1 MSLRYR
7 LLRAAVFLTAGIGLL
22 GAQGYKITGTIPIGG
37 AGGWDYLT
45 ADGEAH
51 RLYVTHNTEV
61 DVVDT
66 NTDKIVGKVTGMAHV
81 HGVAL
86 AKSLN
91 LGFISDGGNNQVVV
105 FDLLSLQV
113 KNKVETG
120 TNPDGILYDSFSKR
134 VFAFNGRSENATVI
148 DATNGHVDGTIALGG
163 KPEFPVSDEKGNV
176 YDNIE
181 DKNEIVQIDAKTMT
195 VKAHWSI
202 APLESPSGLA
212 IDNKHHRLFAVCDGK
227 KMAVVNAENG
237 RIVATPEIGD
247 GPDAAGFDAKS
258 GLAFSS
264 NGDGTLTVIKEDGAY
279 KFTVLENV
287 KTEKGAR
294 TMALDSASQ
303 KIYLATA
310 DFGPTPA
317 ATAAS
322 PRPRPQMK
330 ADTFRVVVVSK

>member
-1 MSLRYR
+1 MSLRPR
-7 LLRAAVFLTAGIGLL
+7 LISAAVFLTVGIGSLA
-22 GAQGYKITGTIPIGG
+22 AQGYKVTGTIPIGG
-37 AGGWDYLT
+37 TGGWDYLT

-61 DVVDT
+61 DVIDT
-66 NTDKIVGKVTGMAHV
+66 KTDKMVGKITGMTHV

-91 LGFISDGGNNQVVV
+91 LGFISDGGSNQVVI
-105 FDLLSLQV
+105 FDLGSLQV
-113 KNKVETG
+113 KNKVATG
-120 TNPDGILYDSFSKR
+120 TSPDGILYDPFSKR

-148 DATNGHVDGTIALGG
+148 DATNGNVDGTIALGG
-163 KPEFPVSDEKGNV
+163 KPEFPVTDEKGNV

-181 DKNEIVQIDAKTMT
+181 DKNEIVQIDAKAMT

-227 KMAVVNAENG
+227 KMAVVNAETG
-237 RIVATPEIGD
+237 KVVATPEIGD
-247 GPDAAGFDAKS
+247 GPDAAGFDPET
-258 GLAFSS
+258 GMAFAS
-264 NGDGTLTVIKEDGAY
+264 NGDGTLTVIKEDSSN
-279 KFTVLENV
+279 KFAVVENA

-294 TMALDSASQ
+294 TMALDLASH

-310 DFGPTPA
+310 DFGATPA

-330 ADTFRVVVVSK
+330 ADTFRVLVVSK

>member
-1 MSLRYR
+1 MSLRPI
-7 LLRAAVFLTAGIGLL
+7 LIRAALSLTVGIGSLA
-22 GAQGYKITGTIPIGG
+22 AQGYKVTGTIPIGG
-37 AGGWDYLT
+37 VGGWDYLT
-45 ADGEAH
+45 PDGAAH

-66 NTDKIVGKVTGMAHV
+66 NTDKVVGKITGMTHV

-86 AKSLN
+86 AKALN
-91 LGFISDGGNNQVVV
+91 LGFISDGGSNQVVI
-105 FDLLSLQV
+105 FDLGSLQV

-120 TNPDGILYDSFSKR
+120 TNPDGILYDSFTKR

-163 KPEFPVSDEKGNV
+163 KPEFPVSDEKGNI

-181 DKNEIVQIDAKTMT
+181 DKNEIVQIDAKAMT

-227 KMAVVNAENG
+227 KMAVVNAETG
-237 RIVATPEIGD
+237 KVVATPEIGD
-247 GPDAAGFDAKS
+247 GPDAAEFDPQS
-258 GLAFSS
+258 GMVFSS
-264 NGDGTLTVIKEDGAY
+264 NGDGTLTVIREDGIN
-279 KFTVLENV
+279 KFTVVENV

-294 TMALDSASQ
+294 TMALDRVNH

-310 DFGPTPA
+310 DFGATPP

-330 ADTFRVVVVSK
+330 PDTFGLVVVSK